1 MDAIALQILRAGSAI
16 DFAAAELRRCL
27 EAAGVGG
34 SFRLGLFADFP
45 EFAGEDASGDAL
57 VIETTEAGGILA
69 GSNPRSVLFAVYAYL
84 GKLGFAWVRP
94 GRDGE
99 VVPRLAA
106 LVPVSLRERASYRHR
121 GVCIE
126 GAISAENALDTI
138 DWMPKVGFNAYFIQ
152 FRDAFTFF
160 DRWYQHMGNPTLPKE
175 PFTTEDAAK
184 LTQQMRAEIKRRGL
198 DLHMVGHGWTC
209 EPFGIPGPGWYQHQG
224 EIPESARRMF
234 AEVKGKRELWGGIA
248 LNTNL
253 CYGNP
258 EARTII
264 SDAIAAWAAENS
276 DVDIIHFWLADGS
289 NNNCECPLC
298 RDTRPADFYV
308 QMLNEVDAKLT
319 ARGLA
324 TRIVFLVY
332 VDLLWPPV
340 KETELRNPDRFILMF
355 APITRS
361 YSQPF
366 AASGGVASELP
377 PYVRNQLSFPREP
390 AKNLAFLQAWQKL
403 FPCEGFDFDY
413 HFMWDHHRDAG
424 QYAMAEVLHQDA
436 QRLRSIGLDGF
447 VSCQNQRVFFPTG
460 LGMTA
465 LGRGLWNRDLT
476 FDQIAADYFAA
487 AFGEGAGQARAYLAA
502 TSELIDPRLIRGEA
516 SDAIKQAAAFQLGRV
531 PELVA
536 GFAPAV
542 ARGLGDPDPARA
554 TSWRML
560 QLHGEFVLLFAAAL
574 AAKLAGEDAKAKG
587 WELFTWCREHEMD
600 LQPWFDLFEFQQTI
614 GPVLGIPRA
623 ELSA

>member
-1 MDAIALQILRAGSAI
+1 MKTISVQAPRPDSAI
-16 DFAAAELRRCL
+16 DFAAAELIRCL
-27 EAAGVGG
+27 KAVGVGG
-34 SFRLGLFADFP
+34 QFHLGLFADFP
-45 EFAGEDASGDAL
+45 EFAGEDTSGDAFA
-57 VIETTEAGGILA
+57 VEATETGGVLA

-99 VVPRLAA
+99 VVPTLAA
-106 LVPVSLRERASYRHR
+106 LPPVSLRERASYRHR
-121 GVCIE
+121 GICIE

-138 DWMPKVGFNAYFIQ
+138 DWMPKVGYNAYFIQ

-175 PFTTEDAAK
+175 PFTSEDAAK
-184 LTQQMRAEIKRRGL
+184 LTKQMRTAIKRRGL

-209 EPFGIPGPGWYQHQG
+209 EPFGIPGPGWYQHEG
-224 EIPESARRMF
+224 EIPDSARQMF
-234 AEVKGKRELWGGIA
+234 AEVKGKRDLWGGIA

-264 SDAIAAWAAENS
+264 SDAIAAWADENQ

-308 QMLNEVDAKLT
+308 QMLNEIDAKLS
-319 ARGLA
+319 ARGIA

-340 KETELRNPDRFILMF
+340 KETELHNPDRFILMF

-366 AASGGVASELP
+366 AASSGIPAELP
-377 PYVRNQLSFPREP
+377 PYTRNQLTFPREP
-390 AKNLAFLQAWQKL
+390 AKNLAFLKAWQDL

-436 QRLRSIGLDGF
+436 QRLQSIGLDGF

-465 LGRGLWNRDLT
+465 LGRTLWNRDLT
-476 FDQIAADYFAA
+476 FDQIAKDYFAA
-487 AFGEGAGQARAYLAA
+487 AFGDGWDAARAYLA
-502 TSELIDPRLIRGEA
+502 TVSELIDPRLIRGEA
-516 SDAIKQAAAFQLGRV
+516 SDAIKQAAPFQLARI

-536 GFAPAV
+536 EFAPVV
-542 ARGLGDPDPARA
+542 ARGLTDPSPAHA
-554 TSWRML
+554 TSWRIL
-560 QLHGEFVLLFAAAL
+560 QLHGTFAQLLAAAL
-574 AAKLAGEDAKAKG
+574 ATRLAGGDAKPAA
-587 WELFTWCREHEMD
+587 WELLTWCREHEME

-614 GPVLGIPRA
+614 APFLGIPRA
-623 ELSA
+623 EINA

>member
-1 MDAIALQILRAGSAI
+1 MHTISVQTLHTAPAIE
-16 DFAAAELRRCL
+16 FAAAELSRCL
-27 EAAGVGG
+27 GLAGQGG
-34 SFRLGLFADFP
+34 QFRLGLFADVP
-45 EFAGEDASGDAL
+45 EFAAPETGGDAFA
-57 VIETTEAGGILA
+57 VETTGDGGVLV

-84 GKLGFAWVRP
+84 RELGFAWVRP
-94 GRDGE
+94 GPDGE
-99 VVPRLAA
+99 VVPQLATLPA
-106 LVPVSLRERASYRHR
+106 VSLRERASYRHR

-126 GAISAENALDTI
+126 GAISLENALDTI
-138 DWMPKVGFNAYFIQ
+138 DWMPKLGYNAYFIQ

-160 DRWYQHMGNPTLPKE
+160 DRWYRHLGNPTLAKE
-175 PFTTEDAAK
+175 PFTTEDAAEFTK
-184 LTQQMRAEIKRRGL
+184 RMREEIKKRGL

-209 EPFGIPGPGWYQHQG
+209 EPFGIPGPGWYQHEG
-224 EIPESARRMF
+224 DIPERARNLL

-258 EARTII
+258 EARAII
-264 SDAIAAWAAENS
+264 ADAIAEWAEENR

-308 QMLNEVDAKLT
+308 QMLNEVDAKLS
-319 ARGLA
+319 ARGLD

-340 KETELRNPDRFILMF
+340 KETELANPDRFILMF

-366 AASGGVASELP
+366 AASAGPPPELP
-377 PYVRNQLSFPREP
+377 PYTRNQLAFPREP
-390 AKNLAFLQAWQKL
+390 AANLAFLKAWQKL

-436 QRLRSIGLDGF
+436 KRLRDIGLDGF

-465 LGRGLWNRDLT
+465 LGRTLWNRDLE
-476 FDQIAADYFAA
+476 FGNIAADYFAA
-487 AFGEGAGQARAYLAA
+487 AFGEGAAAARAYLA
-502 TSELIDPRLIRGEA
+502 TVSELIDPRLIRGEA
-516 SDAIKQAAAFQLGRV
+516 SDALKQAAAFQLARV
-531 PELVA
+531 PTLVA
-536 GFAPAV
+536 EFASHV
-542 ARGLGDPDPARA
+542 AKGMKDSSPARA
-554 TSWRML
+554 TSWRL
-560 QLHGEFVLLFAAAL
+560 LERHGHFARLLAAAL
-574 AAKLAGEDAKAKG
+574 AAKLAGEDAKPQA
-587 WELFTWCREHEMD
+587 WALFTWCREHETE
-600 LQPWFDLFEFQQTI
+600 LQPWFDLFEFQQTL
-614 GPVLGIPRA
+614 GPYLGIPRA
-623 ELSA
+623 ELNA

>member
-1 MDAIALQILRAGSAI
+1 MNTISVQTLRTDHAI
-16 DFAAAELRRCL
+16 DFAAAELTRCL
-27 EAAGVGG
+27 GATGMGG
-34 SFRLGLFADFP
+34 QFRLGLFAEFP
-45 EFAGEDASGDAL
+45 EFTGEDPSGDAFA
-57 VIETTEAGGILA
+57 VEATPDGGVLA

-94 GRDGE
+94 GCDGE
-99 VVPRLAA
+99 VVPTLTI
-106 LVPVSLRERASYRHR
+106 LPPVSLRERASYRHR
-121 GVCIE
+121 GICIE

-138 DWMPKVGFNAYFIQ
+138 DWMPKIGYNAYFIQ

-160 DRWYQHMGNPTLPKE
+160 DRWYQHMGNPTLTKE
-175 PFTTEDAAK
+175 PFTSEDAAA
-184 LTQQMRAEIKRRGL
+184 LTKRMRAEIKRRGL

-224 EIPESARRMF
+224 EIPDSARQMF
-234 AEVKGKRELWGGIA
+234 AEVKGKRDLWGGIA

-264 SDAIAAWAAENS
+264 SDAIAAWADENR

-298 RDTRPADFYV
+298 HDTRPADFYV
-308 QMLNEVDAKLT
+308 QMLNEVDGKLS
-319 ARGLA
+319 ARGLT

-340 KETELRNPDRFILMF
+340 KETELHNPDRFILMF

-366 AASGGVASELP
+366 AASSGLPTELP
-377 PYVRNQLSFPREP
+377 PYLRNQLSFPREP
-390 AKNLAFLQAWQKL
+390 AANLAFLKAWQDL

-465 LGRGLWNRDLT
+465 LGRTLWNRDLT
-476 FDQIAADYFAA
+476 FDQIARDYFAA
-487 AFGEGAGQARAYLAA
+487 AFGEGAEQARAYLA
-502 TSELIDPRLIRGEA
+502 TVSELIDPRLIRGEA
-516 SDAIKQAAAFQLGRV
+516 SDAIKQAAPFQLGRI

-536 GFAPAV
+536 EFAPTV
-542 ARGLGDPDPARA
+542 ARGLADPSPARA
-554 TSWRML
+554 ASWRIL
-560 QLHGEFVLLFAAAL
+560 QLHGIFAQLLAAAL
-574 AAKLAGEDAKAKG
+574 AAKLAGEDAKPKA
-587 WELFTWCREHEMD
+587 WALLTWCREHEMA

-614 GPVLGIPRA
+614 APFLGIPRTEINA
-623 ELSA
+623 

>member
-1 MDAIALQILRAGSAI
+1 MSTSSIQALRPDSAVQ
-16 DFAAAELRRCL
+16 FAAAELTRCL
-27 EAAGVGG
+27 
-34 SFRLGLFADFP
+34 RLLGLQGEFRIGLFPDFP
-45 EFAGEDASGDAL
+45 ELKPPETNGDAL
-57 VIETTEAGGILA
+57 AVETTSSGGVLA
-69 GSNPRSVLFAVYAYL
+69 GSNPRSALFAVYAYL
-84 GKLGFAWVRP
+84 RELGFAWVRP
-94 GRDGE
+94 GASGE
-99 VVPRLAA
+99 VVPIVRKL
-106 LVPVSLRERASYRHR
+106 PNVSLRDQASYRHR

-126 GAISAENALDTI
+126 GAISAENALEMI
-138 DWMPKVGFNAYFIQ
+138 DWMPKLGFNAYFIQ

-160 DRWYQHMGNPTLPKE
+160 DRWYQHMGNPNLKRE
-175 PFTTEDAAK
+175 SFTTEDAAD
-184 LTQQMRAEIKRRGL
+184 LTLKMRAEIKRRGL

-209 EPFGIPGPGWYQHQG
+209 EPFGIPGPGWYQHEG

-234 AEVKGKRELWGGIA
+234 AEVNGKRELWGGIA

-264 SDAIAAWAAENS
+264 SDAIAEWAEENR

-308 QMLNEVDAKLT
+308 QMLNEVDEKLS
-319 ARGLA
+319 ARGLD

-366 AASGGVASELP
+366 ASTSGVGEELP
-377 PYVRNQLSFPREP
+377 PFERNKLKFPRDP
-390 AKNLAFLQAWQKL
+390 AANLGFLKAWQKL

-436 QRLRSIGLDGF
+436 QRLRDIGLDGF

-465 LGRGLWNRDLT
+465 LGRTLWNRDIT
-476 FDQIAADYFAA
+476 FDEIASDYFAA
-487 AFGEGAGQARAYLAA
+487 AFGKGAEEARAYLAA
-502 TSELIDPRLIRGEA
+502 SSELIDPRLIRGEA
-516 SDAIKQAAAFQLGRV
+516 SDAQKQAAQFQLGKV
-531 PELVA
+531 PDLVKE
-536 GFAPAV
+536 FAPV
-542 ARGLGDPDPARA
+542 VDRGLADPSPARA
-554 TSWRML
+554 TSWRIL
-560 QLHGEFVLLFAAAL
+560 QLHGEFAQLLAAAMSR
-574 AAKLAGEDAKAKG
+574 KLAGNDAKEAA
-587 WELFTWCREHEMD
+587 WALFEWCREHELD

-614 GPVLGIPRA
+614 GPFLGIPRA
-623 ELSA
+623 ELNA